1 MCTLQNTGISAK
13 TCTYEIKEVPL
24 QYQIKNMFNIKPIES
39 MKKTIITLVAVISAI
54 IMCSCGNGT
63 NSEKQELLHMRD
75 SLQQRLDEC
84 SMKSAVLRDKLSEE
98 TNDSL
103 IHEYYNQHCDLML
116 QFDEINL
123 DIILIDRQ
131 ISQMK

>member
-1 MCTLQNTGISAK
+1 
-13 TCTYEIKEVPL
+13 
-24 QYQIKNMFNIKPIES
+24 
-39 MKKTIITLVAVISAI
+39 MKQTVITLVAIISAI

-116 QFDEINL
+116 QLDEINL